1 MPALHHSPAT
11 LSSDCK
17 CLSRRRGIDHHWR
30 DDVFATAGAKVD
42 VWSHERSEP
51 VSTFTWGADTIH
63 SVRFNPVSNLI

>member
-1 MPALHHSPAT
+1 
-11 LSSDCK
+11 
-17 CLSRRRGIDHHWR
+17 
-30 DDVFATAGAKVD
+30 VFATAGAKVD